1 MDAQYF
7 LKKNPPWTSLL
18 GTGRLLVFHFL
29 SSIKDLE
36 PQLSQMDDSE
46 SIPIVY
52 FELSTIPPWTVIR
65 PWMLINFESFFHPG
79 RLLGHG
85 RLFGT

>member
-29 SSIKDLE
+29 SSIKDFE
-36 PQLSQMDDSE
+36 TQNSQMDD
-46 SIPIVY
+46 IANIIVY
-52 FELSTIPPWTVIR
+52 CSLDSYQ
-65 PWMLINFESFFHPG
+65 SQ
-79 RLLGHG
+79 
-85 RLFGT
+85 